1 MPFTNTTKYLL
12 RKLTGASLVS
22 DIDAGFEALADD
34 IDGKMVGISEGP
46 IGSRPT
52 STGGSPGILGRLYRA
67 TDEGGKLYFDFGTG
81 WTEMGFASSA
91 HEPGDLKPTARSAVP
106 AGWLLCDGALV
117 LQATYGAL
125 FTAIGHT
132 YNGNVDPGGGQF
144 RLPDYRGR
152 ALVGVDGAAGR
163 LSANDALGQSGG
175 AEKHTLLS
183 AESGMPGHGHG
194 HTLGTD
200 SRVVVPAGGY
210 VLPAAGNWFISAD
223 GTVNA
228 VPGNGI
234 RFAYT
239 TGVFFGGTQGD
250 HAHAVTGGVSNA
262 AGQSAAEAHNNMPP
276 YQTCNVLI
284 KT

>member
-1 MPFTNTTKYLL
+1 MPFTTTAKYLL
-12 RKLTGASLVS
+12 RKMTGASLAR
-22 DIDAGFEALADD
+22 DIDDGFAALADD

-52 STGGSPGILGRLYRA
+52 STPGTPGILGRLYRA

-91 HEPGDLKPTARSAVP
+91 HEPGDLKATARAVVP
-106 AGWLLCDGALV
+106 SGWLLCDGTLV
-117 LQATYGAL
+117 LQATYADL
-125 FTAIGHT
+125 FAAIGHT

-163 LSANDALGQSGG
+163 LTANDALGQSGG
-175 AEKHTLLS
+175 AEKHTLTA
-183 AESGMPGHGHG
+183 AEMPSHGHG
-194 HTLGTD
+194 TTTSGPNPSVSH
-200 SRVVVPAGGY
+200 SHAF
-210 VLPAAGNWFISAD
+210 AGNVPRSATGWGGAAVALGFD
-223 GTVNA
+223 YSVAATVGA
-228 VPGNGI
+228 IDSFSQP
-234 RFAYT
+234 
-239 TGVFFGGTQGD
+239 
-250 HAHAVTGGVSNA
+250 SNA
-262 AGQSAAEAHNNMPP
+262 DPSHTHSIPNEGGGGSHNNMPP